1 MFSRIGRQIVI
12 ITMTS
17 YRVVMY
23 ETGVNAVR
31 CNKKHTPSRV
41 PISAAHC
48 TEYRNSSQKTNKPS
62 GIFEYFQTLNNLTL
76 APLNPDEKIKTETGK
91 PMKRIMLFL
100 LTNIAI
106 MVVLSITLR
115 LLGVDSILAENGSD
129 LNIQA
134 LVILSGVIG
143 FGGSFISLL
152 ISKWMAKRMT
162 GAVVITNPVS
172 NVEKWLI
179 STVEKQA
186 KIVGIKMPEV
196 AIFPSSAMNAFAT
209 GASKNKA
216 LMAVSQGLLDSM
228 SQGEIEAVV
237 GHEMSHIANG
247 DMVTLAL
254 IQGVV
259 NTFVVFLSRVI
270 GHVVDRVIL
279 KNNQG
284 HGIGYFV
291 SVIVAQIVLS
301 ILASTIVMYFS
312 RKREFIADT
321 GGADLAG
328 HQNMINA
335 LKRLGQVEPE
345 ALPEQMAA
353 FGINDKG
360 GVMAL
365 FSSHPPIEDR
375 IVALEQRALRG

>member
-1 MFSRIGRQIVI
+1 
-12 ITMTS
+12 
-17 YRVVMY
+17 
-23 ETGVNAVR
+23 
-31 CNKKHTPSRV
+31 
-41 PISAAHC
+41 
-48 TEYRNSSQKTNKPS
+48 
-62 GIFEYFQTLNNLTL
+62 
-76 APLNPDEKIKTETGK
+76 
-91 PMKRIMLFL
+91 MKRIMLFIM
-100 LTNIAI
+100 TNIAI

-162 GAVVITNPVS
+162 GAVVITNPS
-172 NVEKWLI
+172 TNMERWLI

-186 KIVGIKMPEV
+186 EIVGIKMPEV
-196 AIFPSSAMNAFAT
+196 AIFPTPAMNAFAT

-216 LMAVSQGLLDSM
+216 LMAVSQGLLDNM
-228 SQGEIEAVV
+228 AQGEIEAVV

-259 NTFVVFLSRVI
+259 NTFVVFLSRVV

-279 KNNQG
+279 KNNRG

-291 SVIVAQIVLS
+291 TVMISQVVLS

-360 GVMAL
+360 GIMAL

-375 IVALEQRALRG
+375 IVALENRTMNLS

>member
-1 MFSRIGRQIVI
+1 
-12 ITMTS
+12 
-17 YRVVMY
+17 
-23 ETGVNAVR
+23 
-31 CNKKHTPSRV
+31 
-41 PISAAHC
+41 
-48 TEYRNSSQKTNKPS
+48 
-62 GIFEYFQTLNNLTL
+62 
-76 APLNPDEKIKTETGK
+76 
-91 PMKRIMLFL
+91 MKRIMLFIM
-100 LTNIAI
+100 TNIAI
-106 MVVLSITLR
+106 MAVLSITLR
-115 LLGVDSILAENGSD
+115 LLGVDSILAENGSA

-143 FGGSFISLL
+143 FGGSLISLL
-152 ISKWMAKRMT
+152 MSKWMAKRMT
-162 GAVVITNPVS
+162 GAVVITNPSS
-172 NVEKWLI
+172 NIEKQLMT
-179 STVEKQA
+179 TVENQA

-196 AIFPSSAMNAFAT
+196 AIFPSPDMNAFAT
-209 GASKNKA
+209 GASKNKS
-216 LMAVSQGLLDSM
+216 LMAVSQGLLDNM
-228 SQGEIEAVV
+228 SQGEAEAVV

-259 NTFVVFLSRVI
+259 NTFVVFLSRVV

-291 SVIVAQIVLS
+291 SVMIAQVVLS

-335 LKRLGQVEPE
+335 LKRLGQVAP
-345 ALPEQMAA
+345 APLPEQMAA

-360 GVMAL
+360 GFMAL
-365 FSSHPPIEDR
+365 FSSHPPIEAR
-375 IVALEQRALRG
+375 IAALEERAISRS

>member
-1 MFSRIGRQIVI
+1 
-12 ITMTS
+12 
-17 YRVVMY
+17 
-23 ETGVNAVR
+23 
-31 CNKKHTPSRV
+31 
-41 PISAAHC
+41 
-48 TEYRNSSQKTNKPS
+48 
-62 GIFEYFQTLNNLTL
+62 
-76 APLNPDEKIKTETGK
+76 
-91 PMKRIMLFL
+91 MKRIMLFIM
-100 LTNIAI
+100 TNIAI

-129 LNIQA
+129 LNIQS

-162 GAVVITNPVS
+162 GAVVITNPTT
-172 NVEKWLI
+172 NIEKWLMA
-179 STVEKQA
+179 TVESQA

-196 AIFPSSAMNAFAT
+196 AIFPSPDMNAFAT
-209 GASKNKA
+209 GASKNNS
-216 LMAVSQGLLDSM
+216 LMAVSQGLLDKM
-228 SQGEIEAVV
+228 TQGEVEAVV

-259 NTFVVFLSRVI
+259 NTFVVFLSRVV

-291 SVIVAQIVLS
+291 TVMISQVVLS

-335 LKRLGQVEPE
+335 LKRLGQVEPVP
-345 ALPEQMAA
+345 LPEQMAA

-360 GVMAL
+360 GIMAL
-365 FSSHPPIEDR
+365 FSSHPPIEAR
-375 IVALEQRALRG
+375 IEALEQRAVRRS

>member
-1 MFSRIGRQIVI
+1 
-12 ITMTS
+12 
-17 YRVVMY
+17 
-23 ETGVNAVR
+23 
-31 CNKKHTPSRV
+31 
-41 PISAAHC
+41 
-48 TEYRNSSQKTNKPS
+48 
-62 GIFEYFQTLNNLTL
+62 
-76 APLNPDEKIKTETGK
+76 
-91 PMKRIMLFL
+91 MKRIFLFII
-100 LTNIAI
+100 TNIAI

-115 LLGVDSILAENGSD
+115 LLGVDSILAANGSD
-129 LNIQA
+129 LNVQA

-143 FGGSFISLL
+143 FGGSIISLL
-152 ISKWMAKRMT
+152 MSKWMAKRMT
-162 GAVVITNPVS
+162 GAVVITNPTS
-172 NVEKWLI
+172 NIEKWLI
-179 STVEKQA
+179 KTVEKQSE
-186 KIVGIKMPEV
+186 IVGIKMPEV
-196 AIFPSSAMNAFAT
+196 AVFPSSAMNAFAT
-209 GASKNKA
+209 GANKNNA
-216 LMAVSQGLLDSM
+216 LMAVSQGLLNNM
-228 SQGEIEAVV
+228 SQGEVEAVV

-259 NTFVVFLSRVI
+259 NTFVVFLSRVV

-279 KNNQG
+279 KNNRG

-291 SVIVAQIVLS
+291 TVMVAQVILS

-360 GVMAL
+360 GIMAL

-375 IVALEQRALRG
+375 IVALQERALERS

>member
-1 MFSRIGRQIVI
+1 
-12 ITMTS
+12 
-17 YRVVMY
+17 
-23 ETGVNAVR
+23 
-31 CNKKHTPSRV
+31 
-41 PISAAHC
+41 
-48 TEYRNSSQKTNKPS
+48 
-62 GIFEYFQTLNNLTL
+62 
-76 APLNPDEKIKTETGK
+76 
-91 PMKRIMLFL
+91 MKRVLLFL

-106 MVVLSITLR
+106 MVVLSITLS
-115 LLGVDSILAENGSD
+115 LLGVDSILAKNGSD

-152 ISKWMAKRMT
+152 MSKWMAKRMT
-162 GAVVITNPVS
+162 GAVVITTPS
-172 NVEKWLI
+172 NSVEKWLLQ
-179 STVEKQA
+179 TVEKQS

-196 AIFPSSAMNAFAT
+196 AIFPSPAMNAFAT

-216 LMAVSQGLLDSM
+216 LVAVSQGLLQNM

-237 GHEMSHIANG
+237 GHEMSHVANG

-259 NTFVVFLSRVI
+259 NTFVVFLSRIV
-270 GHVVDRVIL
+270 GHIVDRVIL
-279 KNNQG
+279 KNDRG

-291 SVIVAQIVLS
+291 TVMVAQVVLS
-301 ILASTIVMYFS
+301 VLASIIVMYFS

-360 GVMAL
+360 GIMAL
-365 FSSHPPIEDR
+365 FSSHPPIEAR
-375 IVALEQRALRG
+375 IAALEERSRRVA

>member
-1 MFSRIGRQIVI
+1 
-12 ITMTS
+12 
-17 YRVVMY
+17 
-23 ETGVNAVR
+23 
-31 CNKKHTPSRV
+31 
-41 PISAAHC
+41 
-48 TEYRNSSQKTNKPS
+48 
-62 GIFEYFQTLNNLTL
+62 
-76 APLNPDEKIKTETGK
+76 
-91 PMKRIMLFL
+91 MKRIMLFIM
-100 LTNIAI
+100 TNIAI
-106 MVVLSITLR
+106 MLVLSITLR

-152 ISKWMAKRMT
+152 MSKWMAKRMT
-162 GAVVITNPVS
+162 GAVVITNPS
-172 NVEKWLI
+172 TNIEKWLVN
-179 STVEKQA
+179 TVEKQA

-196 AIFPSSAMNAFAT
+196 AIFPSPAMNAFAT
-209 GASKNKA
+209 GASKNNS
-216 LMAVSQGLLDSM
+216 LMAVSQGLLDNM
-228 SQGEIEAVV
+228 SQGEAEAVV

-247 DMVTLAL
+247 DMVTLTL
-254 IQGVV
+254 IQGIV
-259 NTFVVFLSRVI
+259 NTFVVFLSRII
-270 GHVVDRVIL
+270 GHFVDRVIL

-291 SVIVAQIVLS
+291 TVIVAQIVIS

-345 ALPEQMAA
+345 PLPEQMAA

-360 GVMAL
+360 GIMAL

-375 IVALEQRALRG
+375 IEALEKRALTRS

>member
-1 MFSRIGRQIVI
+1 
-12 ITMTS
+12 
-17 YRVVMY
+17 
-23 ETGVNAVR
+23 
-31 CNKKHTPSRV
+31 
-41 PISAAHC
+41 
-48 TEYRNSSQKTNKPS
+48 
-62 GIFEYFQTLNNLTL
+62 
-76 APLNPDEKIKTETGK
+76 
-91 PMKRIMLFL
+91 MKRIFLFIM
-100 LTNIAI
+100 TNIAI

-115 LLGVDSILAENGSD
+115 LLGVDSLLSENGSD

-134 LVILSGVIG
+134 LVIFSGVIG
-143 FGGSFISLL
+143 FGGAFISLL

-162 GAVVITNPVS
+162 GAKVINEPKTNI
-172 NVEKWLI
+172 EKWLMA
-179 STVEKQA
+179 TVQKQA
-186 KIVGIKMPEV
+186 KIVRIKMPEV
-196 AIFPSSAMNAFAT
+196 AIFPSSQMNAFAT
-209 GASKNKA
+209 GATKNSA
-216 LMAVSQGLLDSM
+216 LMAVSQGLLDNM
-228 SQGEIEAVV
+228 SQGEAEAVV

-259 NTFVVFLSRVI
+259 NTFVIFLSRII

-279 KNNQG
+279 KNNRG

-291 SVIVAQIVLS
+291 TVVIAQIVLS

-312 RKREFIADT
+312 RKREFVADT
-321 GGADLAG
+321 GGADIAG

-335 LKRLGQVEPE
+335 LKRLGQVEPA

-365 FSSHPPIEDR
+365 FSSHPPLEAR
-375 IVALEQRALRG
+375 IRALEERSVGRP